1 MNEIG
6 QSRLSKVSKPSI
18 PSVPAIILPPRPY
31 AADVAVVA
39 VVAVWRPAAVAA
51 PPTKPSF
58 CLMVQHFLSDALIT
72 KQPLKTFGHLM
83 RSRDSVSFSLVPNTP
98 FIV

>member
-1 MNEIG
+1 
-6 QSRLSKVSKPSI
+6 
-18 PSVPAIILPPRPY
+18 
-31 AADVAVVA
+31 
-39 VVAVWRPAAVAA
+39 
-51 PPTKPSF
+51 
-58 CLMVQHFLSDALIT
+58 MVQHFLSDALIT